1 MSIIDIAAVEAE
13 ANKVISEERSKR
25 ARAALVKQ
33 LRVVDQ
39 TEQVLRAERL
49 KLEDIKTQIAD
60 GTL

>member
-25 ARAALVKQ
+25 ARDALVKQ

-39 TEQVLRAERL
+39 AEQVLRAERL